1 LYTREKNVWLH
12 ANVQNICSFAV
23 SELFAA
29 QLCEM
34 CHEHSAKEDVAGLEV
49 TGGAAA
55 RLEESHVASDAIT
68 HEGHIAGPETE
79 DELKS
84 DERADLLRQPHASEG
99 ACYAAT
105 LGITPIV

>member
-1 LYTREKNVWLH
+1 VWLH

-34 CHEHSAKEDVAGLEV
+34 CHEHSPKEDAVELEV

-55 RLEESHVASDAIT
+55 RPEPQVASDTIK
-68 HEGHIAGPETE
+68 HEGHIASPEPE
-79 DELKS
+79 GELES
-84 DERADLLRQPHASEG
+84 DERVDLPRRPHASEG

-105 LGITPIV
+105 LGINPIV